1 MSEVML
7 DLETLSTRT
16 NAVILVIAAIKFN
29 RNDPELP
36 LERLQTFYRRID
48 IQSCVEV
55 GMHTDPKTSQW
66 WDEQDSII
74 RKEAFKKERV
84 NIRSALQDFTK
95 FYGNSTHIWSQG
107 ANFDIPILDEAYRR
121 CDLEPPWKFWQAR
134 DTRTIYDLANMS
146 SKDLPKGKLHHA
158 LHDCH
163 RQIAGVLKANKKINP
178 KNR

>member
-55 GMHTDPKTSQW
+55 GMHTDPKLLNGGTNRIQLL
-66 WDEQDSII
+66 E
-74 RKEAFKKERV
+74 KK
-84 NIRSALQDFTK
+84 L
-95 FYGNSTHIWSQG
+95 
-107 ANFDIPILDEAYRR
+107 
-121 CDLEPPWKFWQAR
+121 
-134 DTRTIYDLANMS
+134 
-146 SKDLPKGKLHHA
+146 SK
-158 LHDCH
+158 
-163 RQIAGVLKANKKINP
+163 RNV
-178 KNR
+178 